1 MMLIRS
7 GKLPLSFFS
16 SYYGMN
22 LSDITG
28 DTANSL
34 TVGDYWKIAGER
46 AWREQSARSSYYKK
60 LWLTIL
66 GPTSVGITLIAIAVC
81 FRKSIHAAFKKISKR
96 SWRGM
101 HSSSSDRSRV
111 IV

>member
-1 MMLIRS
+1 MMLIRF

-34 TVGDYWKIAGER
+34 TVGDYWKIAGESL
-46 AWREQSARSSYYKK
+46 A
-60 LWLTIL
+60 
-66 GPTSVGITLIAIAVC
+66 
-81 FRKSIHAAFKKISKR
+81 
-96 SWRGM
+96 
-101 HSSSSDRSRV
+101 
-111 IV
+111 